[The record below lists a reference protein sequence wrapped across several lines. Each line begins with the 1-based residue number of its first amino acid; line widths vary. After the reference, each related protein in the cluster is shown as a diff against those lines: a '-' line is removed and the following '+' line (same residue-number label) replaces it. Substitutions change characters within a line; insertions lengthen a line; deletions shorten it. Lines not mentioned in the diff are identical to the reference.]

1 MKRASRVGYATGIRN
16 ETEKERNKAARQMD
30 TLMKELSVPLTRYLA
45 AFPSYQRLHPF
56 EQVRSSKSCVSLGT
70 ALPLPSL
77 DIPETLV

>member
-56 EQVRSSKSCVSLGT
+56 EQACSGLGT
-70 ALPLPSL
+70 PTQTTAMLF
-77 DIPETLV
+77 LV